1 MNNLNN
7 LSRKPSQPNPPGS
20 GKFSKKQFDIKDING
35 IPLSRENVHYVLGI
49 SGGDCAGK
57 K

>member
-1 MNNLNN
+1 MD
-7 LSRKPSQPNPPGS
+7 SPKNPPMTPGS
-20 GKFSKKQFDIKDING
+20 GKMAKKKLNLQKLKEYYPEKDQI
-35 IPLSRENVHYVLGI
+35 ENLPYVLGI

>member
-1 MNNLNN
+1 MNLIKKN
-7 LSRKPSQPNPPGS
+7 SSNPPGS
-20 GKFSKKQFDIKDING
+20 GKFPKKQLALSENG
-35 IPLSRENVHYVLGI
+35 QILSRDHVHYVLGI

>member
-1 MNNLNN
+1 MD
-7 LSRKPSQPNPPGS
+7 SPKNPAMTPGS
-20 GKFSKKQFDIKDING
+20 GKIAKKKLNFQKLKEYYPEKENIENG
-35 IPLSRENVHYVLGI
+35 PFVLGI